1 MLTKDKEWDYFLNFI
16 AVITLCFALSYALIF
31 CLAIPIAMIGMGA
44 TYIDQCPAEKM
55 IPLYLIIA
63 GIFFVS
69 VNI

>member
-1 MLTKDKEWDYFLNFI
+1 
-16 AVITLCFALSYALIF
+16 
-31 CLAIPIAMIGMGA
+31 MIGMGA